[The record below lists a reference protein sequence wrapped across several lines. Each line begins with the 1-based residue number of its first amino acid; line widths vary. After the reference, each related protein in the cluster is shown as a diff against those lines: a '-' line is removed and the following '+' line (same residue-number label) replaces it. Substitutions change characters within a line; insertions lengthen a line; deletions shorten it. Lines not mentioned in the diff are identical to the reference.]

1 MKYFISFRYT
11 GETTQSLQEVLYPVR
26 DALVAAGH
34 EVYLSLDDLE
44 TWGNDGLSMPEKFH
58 RTFAHLDSCDAILVI
73 VRSPDRSEGMLME
86 VGFALARGIP
96 IYLVVAVGV
105 QTYIRDVAT
114 RVAEFEVV
122 LGVQAAVVGLVSDD
136 SAGTYMDQ

>member
-11 GETTQSLQEVLYPVR
+11 GETTQALQEVLYPVR
-26 DALVAAGH
+26 DVLIAAGH

-44 TWGNDGLSMPEKFH
+44 TWGDDGLTVPEKFR
-58 RTFAHLDSCDAILVI
+58 RTFAHLGTCDALLVI

-86 VGFALARGIP
+86 VGYALARGMP
-96 IYLVVAVGV
+96 MYLAVAVGV

-114 RVAEFEVV
+114 RVAEFEVAP
-122 LGVQAAVVGLVSDD
+122 GVQAAVVELVSEN
-136 SAGTYMDQ
+136 SVGA